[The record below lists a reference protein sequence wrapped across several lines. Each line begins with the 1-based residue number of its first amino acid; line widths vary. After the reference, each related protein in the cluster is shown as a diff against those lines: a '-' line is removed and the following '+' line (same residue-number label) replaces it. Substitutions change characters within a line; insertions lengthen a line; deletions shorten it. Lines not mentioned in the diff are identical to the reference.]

1 MSLSPRGEAPRPATA
16 WPHRQ
21 RGAASATVGPVTHDP
36 RAGAPE
42 LLELFR
48 VLARAPM
55 LVSREAFERVSRVVC
70 ELTGAHAVGLVL
82 PDGPEHARLFALS
95 RDVDASAPSFV
106 SFGERFASLAE
117 VRARTYGLGVAH
129 RCDDTREGA
138 ELERLGALAGF
149 LSYWDVPLR
158 GDDGQVVGDV
168 LLGFRSTGGARALPE
183 ALAWAIADAL
193 AGALPASLEALVLRR
208 RARLVEEGADAF
220 LAWDR
225 EGRVADVNRAAE
237 LLVGVERASL
247 VGLEVSRLLEPRL
260 LEPALE
266 GLEARGTLSSWEP
279 GDDVARRE
287 PSTQLSVGV
296 RASRVFDDALVAG
309 HAVVRDL
316 REIVAAER
324 RDRERLER
332 IRELEHQKRT
342 LLDNAPLVLFRLEIA
357 TRELAYLSRYA
368 ETLFGV
374 SPEQA
379 LSAPGFLRSSHAEP
393 RGALAFERAVDEALA
408 GRAAAPYE
416 ARMVHA
422 TGAEVTARCV
432 VYPLFGAQGDVV
444 AVEGMLSDVSVEHV
458 ARKKLLAA
466 DRLSTLGT
474 LSAAVAHELN
484 NPAAFVLLGVD
495 ALDRML
501 HGPGVSIAPS
511 VSSPLAELVAEL
523 RASVRRIVDIAGD
536 LRLFASPAPASG
548 QRAVID
554 VNRAVTSALTLTRG
568 QLQERATL
576 ETELGD
582 VPPVAMEDGRLT
594 QVVVNLLVNA
604 AQAIPRARG
613 ELEHRIRVETR
624 AAGPSVE
631 IVVSDT
637 GVGISRENQRRLF
650 TPFFTTKDSESGTGL
665 GLSIS
670 RDIVERAGG
679 TIAVESPPVV
689 PAAERSGV
697 LAGALGAAPPG
708 ELPGARFVIRLPAAS
723 AVEPLEHARPLR
735 SSRGGARLAVLV
747 VEDEPSLGEAVRSVL
762 AEHHEVEL
770 CEGGARALELLEE
783 RAFDVVLCDL
793 RMPHMSGDT
802 LYKTAVARA
811 PRLARRF
818 VFMTGARFAPEAREF
833 FEHVSC
839 PVLEKPFSIHDAL
852 AAIERAHGESRP
864 WALG

>member
-1 MSLSPRGEAPRPATA
+1 MTD
-16 WPHRQ
+16 
-21 RGAASATVGPVTHDP
+21 DP
-36 RAGAPE
+36 RAGEALALP
-42 LLELFR
+42 LYR

-55 LVSREAFERVSRVVC
+55 LASRQSFERVSQVVC
-70 ELTGAHAVGLVL
+70 ELTRADAVGLVL
-82 PDGPEHARLFALS
+82 PDGPEHARLFAVS
-95 RDVDASAPSFV
+95 REVDASAPSFV
-106 SFGERFASLAE
+106 SFGERFPSIAD

-158 GDDGQVVGDV
+158 TVDGEVIGDV
-168 LLGFRSTGGARALPE
+168 LFGFRSVDGARALPE
-183 ALAWAIADAL
+183 HLAWAVADAL
-193 AGALPASLEALVLRR
+193 GGALPASLEALALRR
-208 RARLVEEGADAF
+208 RARLIEEGSDAF
-220 LAWDR
+220 VAWDR

-237 LLVGVERASL
+237 RLAGASREAL
-247 VGLEVSRLLEPRL
+247 VGLAVSRLLEPHVLAPRGDGG
-260 LEPALE
+260 EV
-266 GLEARGTLSSWEP
+266 RGTLSSWAPAGGSDPSRDEP
-279 GDDVARRE
+279 SARRE
-287 PSTQLSVGV
+287 VGV
-296 RASRVFDDALVAG
+296 RAAPVQDDALVAG
-309 HAVVRDL
+309 HALVRDL
-316 REIVAAER
+316 REIIAAEE

-342 LLDNAPLVLFRLEIA
+342 LLDNAPLVLFRLEA
-357 TRELAYLSRYA
+357 GTRELAYLSRYA

-374 SPEQA
+374 TPEQA
-379 LSAPGFLRSSHAEP
+379 LAVPAFLRAAHAEP
-393 RGALAFERAVDEALA
+393 HGARAFDRAVDEALA

-432 VYPLFGAQGDVV
+432 VYPLHGAQGDVV

-495 ALDRML
+495 ALSRML
-501 HGPGVSIAPS
+501 NGPGVALAPS
-511 VSSPLAELVAEL
+511 VSAPLSELVTEL

-536 LRLFASPAPASG
+536 LRLFASPAPG
-548 QRAVID
+548 GGRRAVID

-568 QLQERATL
+568 QLLERATL

-582 VPPVAMEDGRLT
+582 VPAIAMEDGRLT

-604 AQAIPRARG
+604 AQAIPRG
-613 ELEHRIRVETR
+613 PSEVEHRIRVETR
-624 AAGPSVE
+624 ASGRWVE
-631 IVVSDT
+631 IAVSDT
-637 GVGISRENQRRLF
+637 GAGISRENQQRIF

-679 TIAVESPPVV
+679 TIAVQSPLTPS
-689 PAAERSGV
+689 AAPEGERAR
-697 LAGALGAAPPG
+697 AGA
-708 ELPGARFVIRLPAAS
+708 LPGARFVIRLPAES
-723 AVEPLEHARPLR
+723 AVAPLEPPATRRPAAR
-735 SSRGGARLAVLV
+735 RLSVLV
-747 VEDEPSLGEAVRSVL
+747 VEDEHSLGEAVKNVL
-762 AEHHEVEL
+762 AEHHDVEL
-770 CEGGARALELLEE
+770 CDGGARALELLEQ

-793 RMPHMSGDT
+793 RMPHMGGDA
-802 LYKTAVARA
+802 LYETAVARA

-818 VFMTGARFAPEAREF
+818 VFMTGARFAPESRAFLER
-833 FEHVSC
+833 VTC

-864 WALG
+864 WVFE